1 MNLSKAYDCLP
12 HDFIIA
18 KFEISHLSKT
28 SLMLLLDCL
37 EGQKQCVKIGS
48 LQSFWSDVKRGVL
61 QGSIL
66 GPLLFNVF
74 IKDLLILLENC
85 ETCNFADGN
94 TLYSRGMGF
103 CGILE
108 NLKRNMKSRIAIQS
122 KYHEKVIQNKFTKA
136 NRGKFQVMILG
147 KKQSNKVKLKVNSVV
162 INEKDTVK
170 LLGITFDNKLIFIEH
185 INNLCCNASYE
196 LYVLRR
202 IKKYLTQDRQLSGCF
217 LRRINI

>member
-1 MNLSKAYDCLP
+1 
-12 HDFIIA
+12 
-18 KFEISHLSKT
+18 
-28 SLMLLLDCL
+28 
-37 EGQKQCVKIGS
+37 
-48 LQSFWSDVKRGVL
+48 
-61 QGSIL
+61 
-66 GPLLFNVF
+66 
-74 IKDLLILLENC
+74 
-85 ETCNFADGN
+85 
-94 TLYSRGMGF
+94 
-103 CGILE
+103 
-108 NLKRNMKSRIAIQS
+108 MKSRIAIQS

-136 NRGKFQVMILG
+136 NRGKFQVMILD